1 MRDDHR
7 VPVVWVLLASVL
19 FGTTGT
25 ARQLGLPDADPLT
38 VGALRLAVGGLLLGL
53 VAAPR
58 ILRLRGRGRP
68 TGRVA
73 LLLVVGAA
81 GVVAYQPTFFAGVG
95 ANGVPVGTLVALG
108 SAPVFTGLLAWLLQ
122 RRRPSGRWFACTAV
136 AVAGVVLLS
145 GLLDGPGASV
155 SVAGLL
161 ASLGAGIAYAVY
173 TLAVKG
179 LLDRGWDTAASV
191 GAVFGLAGVIS
202 LVELPLIGGG
212 LPTGAAALP
221 AVAWLG
227 VMTVTAAYLLFAKGL
242 QRMPAA
248 TVATITLAEPVTA
261 AVLGVLL
268 LGATMSPQALVG
280 AGLLVVA
287 LALLGLP
294 GRRRRDRAAVPTGP
308 AASSTSR

>member
-1 MRDDHR
+1 M
-7 VPVVWVLLASVL
+7 PVVWVLAASVL

-25 ARQLGLPDADPLT
+25 ARQLGLAAADPVT
-38 VGALRLAVGGLLLGL
+38 VGALRLTVGGLLLGL
-53 VAAPR
+53 IAVPR
-58 ILRLRGRGRP
+58 LLRLHRSGG
-68 TGRVA
+68 GASARVV
-73 LLLVVGAA
+73 LLLAVGAV

-108 SAPVFTGLLAWLLQ
+108 SAPVFTGLLAWALQ

-145 GLLDGPGASV
+145 GLVDGAAARAV
-155 SVAGLL
+155 SVPGLA
-161 ASLGAGIAYAVY
+161 ASLGAGSAYAVY

-191 GAVFGLAGVIS
+191 GAVFGLAGAIS
-202 LVELPLIGGG
+202 AVELPLLGGA
-212 LPTGAAALP
+212 PPSAPGAPA

-227 VMTVTAAYLLFAKGL
+227 VMTVTVAYLLFARGL
-242 QRMPAA
+242 QRLPAA
-248 TVATITLAEPVTA
+248 TVATVTLAEPVTA

-268 LGATMSPQALVG
+268 LGEAMSVQALIG
-280 AGLLVVA
+280 AGLLVLA

-294 GRRRRDRAAVPTGP
+294 SRRRDRAAVPTGP
-308 AASSTSR
+308 AATG

>member
-1 MRDDHR
+1 M
-7 VPVVWVLLASVL
+7 PVVWVLLASVL

-38 VGALRLAVGGLLLGL
+38 VGALRLVVGGLLLGL

-58 ILRLRGRGRP
+58 ILRLRGRP
-68 TGRVA
+68 SSRVA

-81 GVVAYQPTFFAGVG
+81 GVVAYQPAFFAGVG

-122 RRRPSGRWFACTAV
+122 RRRPSGRWFACTGIAV
-136 AVAGVVLLS
+136 VGVVLLS
-145 GLLDGPGASV
+145 GLLDGPAAAV
-155 SVAGLL
+155 SIGGLL
-161 ASLGAGIAYAVY
+161 ASLGAGLAYAVY

-191 GAVFGLAGVIS
+191 GAVFGLAGVVSVI
-202 LVELPLIGGG
+202 ELPLLGGFPSG
-212 LPTGAAALP
+212 PAAPP

-242 QRMPAA
+242 QRLPAS

-280 AGLLVVA
+280 AALLVVA
-287 LALLGLP
+287 LALLGVP
-294 GRRRRDRAAVPTGP
+294 ARRRGRAAVPVGP
-308 AASSTSR
+308 AATDSTR

>member
-1 MRDDHR
+1 M
-7 VPVVWVLLASVL
+7 PVVWVLLASVL

-58 ILRLRGRGRP
+58 LIRLRGRGGSP
-68 TGRVA
+68 GRVA
-73 LLLVVGAA
+73 LLLAVGVL

-108 SAPVFTGLLAWLLQ
+108 SAPVFTGLLAWALQ
-122 RRRPSGRWFACTAV
+122 RRRPSGRWFACTAI
-136 AVAGVVLLS
+136 AVVGVVLLS
-145 GLLDGPGASV
+145 GLLDGPAAAV

-161 ASLGAGIAYAVY
+161 ASLGAGLAYAVY

-191 GAVFGLAGVIS
+191 GAVFGAAGVVSVI
-202 LVELPLIGGG
+202 ELPLLGSG
-212 LPTGAAALP
+212 LPSGPGALP

-227 VMTVTAAYLLFAKGL
+227 VMTVTVAYLLFARGL
-242 QRMPAA
+242 QRLPAA

-268 LGATMSPQALVG
+268 LGETLSPQALVG

-294 GRRRRDRAAVPTGP
+294 SRRGRGRAAAPAGP
-308 AASSTSR
+308 ATAEPPL